1 MLISVPITV
10 HVSHKLNIFYVLHAR
25 VVRGE
30 WKTTCQ
36 HACIFVSEMR
46 VHENTRVHTCTRT
59 KAHAC
64 TSVHASQKDFMHVC
78 YKFYCLLHTYMSTH
92 YRVRTAMEV
101 IFSGDFKYY
110 M

>member
-46 VHENTRVHTCTRT
+46 VHENTRVYACTHTRKHTCALVYMHHKKILCTFAISFIAYYTRI
-59 KAHAC
+59 
-64 TSVHASQKDFMHVC
+64 
-78 YKFYCLLHTYMSTH
+78 CLLT
-92 YRVRTAMEV
+92 
-101 IFSGDFKYY
+101 IGSGLLWR
-110 M
+110 